1 MLSPANLIATARV
14 LSDSAL
20 QETDPEQAQS
30 HLKRA
35 VSTAYYAMF
44 HAVCASAAELLPDA
58 SADPVTSAAW
68 LQAYRGPEHTHARN
82 QCRNSGLMAPFPTEI
97 REFARI
103 FVENQGHRNQADYNP
118 LFDFSPS
125 YVSQIIE
132 DAENAINGLLSAP
145 AAIRRAFVVTALL
158 RNRTS

>member
-1 MLSPANLIATARV
+1 MLSPANLIVTARV
-14 LSDSAL
+14 LLDAAI
-20 QETDPEQAQS
+20 QENDPEQAQA

-35 VSTAYYAMF
+35 VSAAYYAMF
-44 HAVCASAAELLPDA
+44 HAVCSSAAELLPDA
-58 SADPVTSAAW
+58 NTDPAVSAAW

-125 YVSQIIE
+125 DVSQIIE
-132 DAENAINGLLSAP
+132 EAEIAIADLLSAP
-145 AAIRRAFVVTALL
+145 SEIRRAFAITVLL
-158 RNRTS
+158 RNRAD

>member
-1 MLSPANLIATARV
+1 MLSPVNLIATARI
-14 LSDSAL
+14 LFDSAL

-44 HAVCASAAELLPDA
+44 HAICASIVELLPNA
-58 SADPVTSAAW
+58 STDPATSAAW
-68 LQAYRGPEHTHARN
+68 LQAYRGLEHTHARN
-82 QCRNSGLMAPFPTEI
+82 QCRNSGLMAPFPTAV

-118 LFDFSPS
+118 LFDFSRRMFLKSSRKQKSPS
-125 YVSQIIE
+125 LICYPPQRSCAALSPSQCC
-132 DAENAINGLLSAP
+132 
-145 AAIRRAFVVTALL
+145 
-158 RNRTS
+158 

>member
-1 MLSPANLIATARV
+1 MLSPADLIATARV
-14 LSDSAL
+14 LFDSAL
-20 QETDPEQAQS
+20 LEGDLEQAQS

-44 HAVCASAAELLPDA
+44 HAICASSAELL
-58 SADPVTSAAW
+58 SGVGTDPATSAAW
-68 LQAYRGPEHTHARN
+68 LQAYRGPEHTHVRN
-82 QCRNSGLMAPFPTEI
+82 QCRNSGLMAPFPTEV

-118 LFDFSPS
+118 RSDFSTS
-125 YVSQIIE
+125 DVSQIIE
-132 DAENAINGLLSAP
+132 EAEIAIADLLSAP
-145 AAIRRAFVVTALL
+145 TVIRRAFAVAVLL